1 MPSFSTPWHLPSI
14 IWKYCLIWS
23 HWEEEWIW
31 GRLFSTI
38 HFCINQLGQLR
49 LHPIALLC
57 LQTVSGV
64 TESESFRLEKHTSDH
79 LVQQIYLTSQLGMIE
94 DHGRCFHTDTDQAH
108 SHHLLSFRPHLPGG
122 KKKRPR
128 HSIGSKSSQSSCSF
142 RSSALWKSSS
152 KSLTQPSN
160 H

>member
-23 HWEEEWIW
+23 HWEEWIW

-57 LQTVSGV
+57 LQTVSAV
-64 TESESFRLEKHTSDH
+64 TESESFRLEKNIYGH
-79 LVQQIYLTSQLGMIE
+79 LVQQFYHPQLWCEIK
-94 DHGRCFHTDTDQAH
+94 DHERCFHTDTDQAH
-108 SHHLLSFRPHLPGG
+108 SHHLLSFRPHLPGEKK

-142 RSSALWKSSS
+142 RSSALW
-152 KSLTQPSN
+152 
-160 H
+160 